1 MSRRQQQPQRQ
12 QCAIAAV
19 GEGKGKNEVID
30 LVGSAESD
38 DEECVYLVMHEKYPT
53 YSMHLHQYMFSE
65 PIETVNSKIV
75 GIYKTE
81 EEAEGSARNYFFDIL
96 GLTNDGESVKG
107 GYLSPADAG
116 GAGDWDE
123 EVWVTYHTI
132 EQYKL

>member
-19 GEGKGKNEVID
+19 GGGKGKNEVID

-38 DEECVYLVMHEKYPT
+38 DEECVYLVMHEKCPT
-53 YSMHLHQYMFSE
+53 YSMYLHQY
-65 PIETVNSKIV
+65 INSKIV

-96 GLTNDGESVKG
+96 GLTDDGESVKG
-107 GYLSPADAG
+107 GYSSSADAE

-123 EVWVTYHTI
+123 EVWVVSREIETY
-132 EQYKL
+132 EL